1 MFYDNSELEWVQE
14 NIMYKWLTVMGIVCL
29 GFVIVLLS
37 LGYLLKENE
46 VATTALKQKLDQ
58 QKQLNSS
65 DKNTSK
71 AVLILVDKQQEQEN
85 KLNYFKS
92 IIIKNLTCSTSQQ
105 CVLVNTKEPDLNC
118 IVAVNTIGASL
129 VKKTLKKEKGKGI
142 NNSNV
147 CASFS
152 QNLNSVCKQNICQIE
167 DNLR

>member
-1 MFYDNSELEWVQE
+1 
-14 NIMYKWLTVMGIVCL
+14 MYKWLTVIGIVCL
-29 GFVIVLLS
+29 GFVIILLS

-71 AVLILVDKQQEQEN
+71 AVLTLVDKQQEQEN
-85 KLNYFKS
+85 KLNHFKS
-92 IIIKNLTCSTSQQ
+92 VIIKNLTCATSQQ

-129 VKKTLKKEKGKGI
+129 VKKALKKEKGKGI
-142 NNSNV
+142 DNGNA
-147 CASFS
+147 CASFK
-152 QNLNSVCKQNICQIE
+152 QNLNSVCKKNICQIE
-167 DNLR
+167 ADF

>member
-1 MFYDNSELEWVQE
+1 
-14 NIMYKWLTVMGIVCL
+14 MYKWLTVMGIVCL

-71 AVLILVDKQQEQEN
+71 AILTLVDKQQEQEN

-92 IIIKNLTCSTSQQ
+92 VIIKNLTCATSQQ

-118 IVAVNTIGASL
+118 FVAVNTIGASL
-129 VKKTLKKEKGKGI
+129 VKKALKKEKGKGI
-142 NNSNV
+142 DNSNV
-147 CASFS
+147 CASFN
-152 QNLNSVCKQNICQIE
+152 QNVNSVCKQNICQIE
-167 DNLR
+167 GEL